1 EFTHLRYTACTSK
14 PETFKEKNF
23 ILRQTNYNK
32 ETELFIMINM
42 YDDNE
47 ILLSY
52 TLDEIMENIAYLC
65 SLNDS
70 PWGNDVWKKVFVCII
85 SDGRNNINEHGLV
98 YLTVL
103 GVEQSKK

>member
-1 EFTHLRYTACTSK
+1 
-14 PETFKEKNF
+14 
-23 ILRQTNYNK
+23 
-32 ETELFIMINM
+32 M

-70 PWGNDVWKKVFVCII
+70 PWGNDAWKKVVVCII
-85 SDGRNNINEHGLV
+85 SDGHNNINEHGLA

-103 GVEQSKK
+103 GVEQSKKEIDSSQ